1 MDIAEKLVCQFNVP
15 NSEIAILTPYT
26 AQREAIN
33 DELMQRREQQKKQ
46 KERRVL
52 GDIQIKTI
60 TESQGELVNEQL
72 YMYM

>member
-1 MDIAEKLVCQFNVP
+1 MDISERLVCRFNVP

-26 AQREAIN
+26 AQKEAIS
-33 DELMQRREQQKKQ
+33 DELIRRREQQKKQ

-72 YMYM
+72 YM